1 MSSSREDSSDTEH
14 LSPPGGCSVDS
25 DPPGSSSSEG
35 PPDSPYDPRLQ
46 PSSSSAP
53 KSHLVIKIPNKLKI
67 SPQTSQPSSSCKE
80 LVNAPFKGEP
90 PYPSSVLKIFDAD
103 IIRREFHIPLD
114 YEIIIPKPDE
124 FMFDPPDGC
133 RTFFMST
140 LESGLRFPIPE
151 PMENILRHLGSCPAQ
166 LMPNSYCLMA
176 CFIVIMQL
184 FGLEPSWAHFWTLF
198 QINESNVVTGDGLPF
213 YYLAVKKTN
222 RFIDNVRSS
231 NGKNWKTRFFFVKHP
246 PSRPW
251 QVPRT
256 WKTFKPKPK
265 VEGRVVWP
273 SSFILD
279 DLTIC
284 SFDDSVINNE
294 RILSMAGISPA
305 PYPPGQSLA
314 MSLQDAMIENK
325 MHERKEYLLSVARAR
340 GYPLFVGGVRNPLSK
355 SASSKS
361 ASSRSEARPA
371 ETAHSEPVAPPTDLP
386 PSAAP
391 TSDPTRLSPSGKGK
405 RLASQGSKATQ
416 VKKAKHSTRSFSSSA
431 PKSQAPSAPS
441 GAPATDTRGLK
452 RKQPSSSG
460 NMLKKREKLG
470 PLSDEEFKAGQKFLQ
485 TMTKYSDEAR
495 EEFLDGLDDEEEPT
509 IVGGEPLQLSCA
521 LTTESFVIDS
531 KPGHT
536 SFDLYKSAVLDRDL
550 ISLAGTSVSAQEELA
565 AYHGHSFMS
574 YLRSISLHC
583 TYWKHRAAVHSERA
597 KKNSEKADSF
607 DAMMK
612 SRDEERAKLVTS
624 VDGLKTELA
633 LQKKKKLEN
642 LRQQMMLNKGELDE
656 AQAALKEKDVQYT
669 TLLAEKEMEVERVFS
684 RGRAVGVEEIVSSSD
699 FREQQEKMKSEAIQ
713 QHLSSPAYLE
723 ELLDKAAEHAFFGFL
738 KCQNQVLARKG
749 FRRGFDLS
757 ELDACGEVETLEEDP
772 YSTHDPEPSTA
783 PHSVPDLHHA
793 SSTPPAS

>member
-14 LSPPGGCSVDS
+14 LSTSGGCSVDS
-25 DPPGSSSSEG
+25 DPPCSLSFES

-67 SPQTSQPSSSCKE
+67 SPQTNRPSSSCKE
-80 LVNAPFKGEP
+80 LVNAPFKREP

-103 IIRREFHIPLD
+103 IIRHEFHIPLD
-114 YEIIIPKPDE
+114 YEIIIPKSDE

-151 PMENILRHLGSCPAQ
+151 PMENILQHLGLCPAQ

-198 QINESNVVTGDGLPF
+198 QINESSVVTGDGLPF

-222 RFIDNVRSS
+222 
-231 NGKNWKTRFFFVKHP
+231 
-246 PSRPW
+246 
-251 QVPRT
+251 
-256 WKTFKPKPK
+256 
-265 VEGRVVWP
+265 
-273 SSFILD
+273 
-279 DLTIC
+279 
-284 SFDDSVINNE
+284 SFDASVINNE
-294 RILSMAGISPA
+294 RILSMVGISPA
-305 PYPPGQSLA
+305 PYPPDQSLA

-325 MHERKEYLLSVARAR
+325 MHERKEYLLS
-340 GYPLFVGGVRNPLSK
+340 
-355 SASSKS
+355 
-361 ASSRSEARPA
+361 
-371 ETAHSEPVAPPTDLP
+371 TAHSEPVAPPTDLP

-391 TSDPTRLSPSGKGK
+391 TGDPTRLSPSGKGK
-405 RLASQGSKATQ
+405 RLASQSSKATQ

-431 PKSQAPSAPS
+431 PKSQAPLAPS

-470 PLSDEEFKAGQKFLQ
+470 PLSDEEFK
-485 TMTKYSDEAR
+485 
-495 EEFLDGLDDEEEPT
+495 
-509 IVGGEPLQLSCA
+509 
-521 LTTESFVIDS
+521 TESFVIDS

-550 ISLAGTSVSAQEELA
+550 INLAGTSVSAQEELA
-565 AYHGHSFMS
+565 AYHGHNFMS

-583 TYWKHRAAVHSERA
+583 TYWKRRAAVHSERA

-612 SRDEERAKLVTS
+612 SRDEERAKLTTS
-624 VDGLKTELA
+624 VDSLKTELA
-633 LQKKKKLEN
+633 LQKEKLEN

-656 AQAALKEKDVQYT
+656 AQATLKEKDVKYS
-669 TLLAEKEMEVERVFS
+669 TLLTEKEMEVERAFS

-772 YSTHDPEPSTA
+772 YSPHDPEPSTA